1 MSKEIVDIIVEGG
14 KASAGPQMGQ
24 AFGPLGVNIQG
35 ILDKINE
42 KTSGMKGMKI
52 PVKVIVDTETKEF
65 ELELGSP
72 PISELIKK
80 ELGIEK
86 GSGSAKLDKVGNLAV
101 EQIVKIAKVKKDS
114 MLVNNLKSAVKSVI
128 GSCGPLG
135 ILVEGKEPKEI
146 IEDINKGIYDNT
158 INNEITEVT
167 EEKKEILDKQLEEI
181 KTELSKKIVEVEEKE
196 EAPSEENGEGEE
208 KEEEEKSKG
217 KVLNNKKG

>member
-1 MSKEIVDIIVEGG
+1 MSKEIVDIIIEGG

-80 ELGIEK
+80 ELGVDK
-86 GSGSAKLDKVGNLAV
+86 GSGSAKLDKIGNLAM

-114 MLVNNLKSAVKSVI
+114 MLVNNLRSAIKSVV

-135 ILVEGKEPKEI
+135 ILVEGKEPKET
-146 IEDINKGIYDNT
+146 IEDINKGIYDNI

-167 EEKKEILDKQLEEI
+167 EEKKETLDKQLAEI
-181 KTELSKKIVEVEEKE
+181 KEELSKKIVEVEEKE
-196 EAPSEENGEGEE
+196 EEAPSEENGEGEE
-208 KEEEEKSKG
+208 EKKEEG